1 MGGLLHYEV
10 EARTWDGILNSQ
22 IWDMPTDTVLP
33 ALRLSYY
40 HLPSHLK
47 RCFACC
53 SIFPKDYEMEK
64 EKLILLWMA
73 EGFCKNH
80 QTKGRRRM
88 EEIGE
93 LYFDE
98 LFSKSFFQNS
108 VRRKGTH
115 FVMLDLIHDLAQ
127 LVSREFSFSLEKG
140 QVRQI
145 SEKAR
150 HLSHFNTK
158 YDSFDGYGTL
168 YEFKYL
174 RTF

>member
-1 MGGLLHYEV
+1 
-10 EARTWDGILNSQ
+10 
-22 IWDMPTDTVLP
+22 
-33 ALRLSYY
+33 
-40 HLPSHLK
+40 
-47 RCFACC
+47 
-53 SIFPKDYEMEK
+53 
-64 EKLILLWMA
+64 
-73 EGFCKNH
+73 
-80 QTKGRRRM
+80 M

-115 FVMLDLIHDLAQ
+115 FVMHDLIHDLAQ

-168 YEFKYL
+168 SEFKCL
-174 RTF
+174 RTFLSLKRYPHGLSYIAS